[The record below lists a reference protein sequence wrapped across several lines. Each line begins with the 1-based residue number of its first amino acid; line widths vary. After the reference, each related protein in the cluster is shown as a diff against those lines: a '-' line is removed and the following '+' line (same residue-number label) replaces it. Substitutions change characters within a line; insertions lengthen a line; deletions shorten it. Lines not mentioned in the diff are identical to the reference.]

1 MIYSVKTDIKLYFII
16 LCLSTTISC
25 DSSDAVQVWH
35 KGNLHTHSLW
45 SDGDDFPEMIIDGY
59 KNNDYQFIAIS
70 DHNTLAD
77 TQYWYGLTEKD
88 IQNKTLDK
96 YLQSFG
102 EDWVETKV
110 DSSVTSVRLK
120 TFDEYRSK
128 LEEKG
133 TFLIIR
139 SEEVTSSFEK
149 NPIHINVTNIKKK
162 IDPVKGTSVV
172 DVMQKTL
179 DLVKAQRKKL
189 GIPMFAHINHPNFG
203 YGIST
208 NDLKK
213 LNGERFFEVYNGHPQ
228 VNNEGNDM
236 FDSTEIMWDLINI
249 HYYQQGKPLLLGIAT
264 DDSHNYHDFSEKNSN
279 TGRGWVMVDSKELNT
294 ASLINAM
301 EKGDFYASTGVYLKS
316 IKKTSKEL
324 TIEID
329 EENGVNYELIFLG
342 YKEGSEMVKELKR
355 VNGAKANYVFHE
367 EDIFVRVK
375 VISNEPKDSPDGTNE
390 LKQAWVQPIL
400 IKG

>member
-1 MIYSVKTDIKLYFII
+1 
-16 LCLSTTISC
+16 
-25 DSSDAVQVWH
+25 
-35 KGNLHTHSLW
+35 
-45 SDGDDFPEMIIDGY
+45 
-59 KNNDYQFIAIS
+59 
-70 DHNTLAD
+70 
-77 TQYWYGLTEKD
+77 
-88 IQNKTLDK
+88 
-96 YLQSFG
+96 
-102 EDWVETKV
+102 
-110 DSSVTSVRLK
+110 
-120 TFDEYRSK
+120 
-128 LEEKG
+128 
-133 TFLIIR
+133 
-139 SEEVTSSFEK
+139 
-149 NPIHINVTNIKKK
+149 
-162 IDPVKGTSVV
+162 
-172 DVMQKTL
+172 
-179 DLVKAQRKKL
+179 
-189 GIPMFAHINHPNFG
+189 MFAHINHPNFG
-203 YGIST
+203 YGVST

-316 IKKTSKEL
+316 IKKTSREL

-329 EENGVNYELIFLG
+329 AENGVNYELIFLG

-355 VNGAKANYVFHE
+355 VNGAKANYVFQE

>member
-45 SDGDDFPEMIIDGY
+45 SDGDDFPEMIIDWY

-149 NPIHINVTNIKKK
+149 NPIHINVTNIQKK

-203 YGIST
+203 YGVST

-316 IKKTSKEL
+316 IKKTSREL

-329 EENGVNYELIFLG
+329 AENGVNYELIFLG

-355 VNGAKANYVFHE
+355 VNGAKANYVFQE